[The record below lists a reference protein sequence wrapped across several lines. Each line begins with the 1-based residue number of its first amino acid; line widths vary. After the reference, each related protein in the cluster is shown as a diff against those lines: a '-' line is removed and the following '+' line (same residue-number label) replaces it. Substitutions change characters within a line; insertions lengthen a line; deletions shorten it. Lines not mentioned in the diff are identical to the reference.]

1 LILPSGISD
10 AALRLLLSKEIDEE
24 NILKVLTETEISGA
38 VLWNG
43 MEVEPGIGDFFSL
56 NLKKPMRV

>member
-10 AALRLLLSKEIDEE
+10 AALRLLLSKEIDVE

-43 MEVEPGIGDFFSL
+43 MEVESGIGDFCSL